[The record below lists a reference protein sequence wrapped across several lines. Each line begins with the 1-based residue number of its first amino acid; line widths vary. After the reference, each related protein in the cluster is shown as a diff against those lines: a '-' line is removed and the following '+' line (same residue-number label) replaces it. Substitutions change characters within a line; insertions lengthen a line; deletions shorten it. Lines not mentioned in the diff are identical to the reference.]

1 MERVS
6 VVTEE
11 MLDAEALARANEK
24 LADGATGIEHHPKP
38 VLVTTPLVTRDTQSA
53 EHPYGT

>member
-1 MERVS
+1 MEQIS

-11 MLDAEALARANEK
+11 ILDAEALARDNEK

-38 VLVTTPLVTRDTQSA
+38 VLVTPPLVTRDTQSV
-53 EHPYGT
+53 EHPYGA